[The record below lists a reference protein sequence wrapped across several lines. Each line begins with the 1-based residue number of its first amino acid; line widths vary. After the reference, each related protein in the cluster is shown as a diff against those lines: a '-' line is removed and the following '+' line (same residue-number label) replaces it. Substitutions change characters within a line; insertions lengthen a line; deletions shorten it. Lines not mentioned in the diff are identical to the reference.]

1 MHLIATAGHVDHG
14 KSTLVRALTGI
25 EPDRLA
31 EEKKRGLTIDLGFAW
46 TELPSGRVVAFVD
59 VPGHSRFLKNML
71 AGIGAADAVLF
82 VVSAAEG
89 WKPQSEEHLRI
100 LQLLGFRHGIVA
112 LTHSTSVDDD
122 IRELAHMDLE
132 DHLAGT
138 FLETAPVV
146 ELDVPKNHGITDLT
160 EALDAL
166 TTTTPASPDHGR
178 PRLWIDRVFA
188 IEGAGTVV
196 TGSLADGRITS
207 DQELLLL
214 PQRRT
219 VRVRGIQ
226 SRGAQAESVGPGER
240 TALNLSGISHHEIA
254 RGDVLV
260 LADQWHETATFD
272 VDLHVLETLDHEIR
286 RRGAYVVHIGA
297 GHFRAQL
304 RILGDDALLP
314 GDRGPARLHLPT
326 ALPLLP
332 GDRFILRDNGR
343 ELTVGGGEILDVDPI
358 SKASK
363 ANPDRDVAR
372 VVAERGII
380 DVHQLELLTGET
392 QEPTVGR
399 WVLDADYRTT
409 VEEALRTKVAEAG
422 SMGVDLAALDE
433 LDRALIGDLGD
444 LVVDAVRVRHADAI
458 DPLED
463 HPYPDQ
469 LRAELYS
476 PPAAD
481 EFDRAEIR
489 ELVRRG
495 TVVELG
501 GIHYSPMA
509 VTGAARAAA
518 ALLGAKPEGFT
529 VSEFRATLNTSRK
542 FAMPLLSHLDSN
554 GMTRRRDNVRIA
566 GPRLPEVH
574 D

>member
-46 TELPSGRVVAFVD
+46 TELPSGHVISFVD

-100 LQLLGFRHGIVA
+100 MQLLGFDHGIVA
-112 LTHSTSVDDD
+112 LTHSASVDDD
-122 IRELAHMDLE
+122 IRELAQMDLE

-138 FLETAPVV
+138 FLETAPVIEV
-146 ELDVPKNHGITDLT
+146 DVPKDHGIAELT
-160 EALDAL
+160 AALDTL
-166 TTTTPASPDHGR
+166 TSTTPSSSDHGR

-196 TGSLADGRITS
+196 TGSLTDGRITN

-214 PQRRT
+214 PQRRA

-226 SRGAQAESVGPGER
+226 SRGNQTDSVGPGER
-240 TALNLSGISHHEIA
+240 TAVNLSGISHHEIT

-272 VDLHVLETLDHEIR
+272 VDLHVLETLDHEVR
-286 RRGAYVVHIGA
+286 RRGAYVVHIGS

-304 RILGDDALLP
+304 RILGDEALLP
-314 GDRGPARLHLPT
+314 GESGPARIHLPT

-332 GDRFILRDNGR
+332 GDRFILRDSGR
-343 ELTVGGGEILDVDPI
+343 EATIGGGEILDVDPI
-358 SKASK
+358 SKASA
-363 ANPDRDVAR
+363 ANPDRDVQR
-372 VVAERGII
+372 LVAERGII
-380 DVHQLELLTGET
+380 DVHQLELLTGQT
-392 QEPTVGR
+392 QQATIGR
-399 WVLDADYRTT
+399 WVLDADYRAN
-409 VEEALRTKVAEAG
+409 VEQTLRTRVAEAG
-422 SMGVDLAALDE
+422 SMGVDLATLDDLDRSLISE
-433 LDRALIGDLGD
+433 LDD

-458 DPLED
+458 DPLEG
-463 HPYPDQ
+463 HSFPH
-469 LRAELYS
+469 ELEQS
-476 PPAAD
+476 LFAPPAGD
-481 EFDRAEIR
+481 QYDRTELR
-489 ELVRRG
+489 ELTRRG
-495 TVVELG
+495 TIVELD
-501 GIHYSPMA
+501 GIHYSPN
-509 VTGAARAAA
+509 AAAQASQTA
-518 ALLGAKPEGFT
+518 ALLLRDNPEGFT
-529 VSEFRATLNTSRK
+529 VSEFKDALATSRK
-542 FAMPLLSHLDSN
+542 FAMPLLSHLDAN
-554 GMTRRRDNVRIA
+554 GMTRRRGDVRIA
-566 GPRLPEVH
+566 GPRLPGT
-574 D
+574 